1 MNPTELITA
10 TKEEGVFTNPGKY
23 GIAHVVLPRSN
34 AQPASTS
41 LGDDRLKN
49 RTGLFGSA
57 KLGAQCG
64 CCMATRLRTLEIE
77 ADSLKIPSD
86 TFQFADF
93 LPRIML
99 GVCTIVHCRVGSRRC
114 CNVIFKLGR
123 PNTAC
128 VKKKYILQRFS
139 CRKN

>member
-1 MNPTELITA
+1 MYL
-10 TKEEGVFTNPGKY
+10 F
-23 GIAHVVLPRSN
+23 RRN

-64 CCMATRLRTLEIE
+64 CCMATRLRKLEID

-86 TFQFADF
+86 TFQSADF

-99 GVCTIVHCRVGSRRC
+99 GVCTSA
-114 CNVIFKLGR
+114 LSGR
-123 PNTAC
+123 LPEMSYAQIKHVPEKQN
-128 VKKKYILQRFS
+128 
-139 CRKN
+139 